1 MGTIEMERENV
12 FPLEL
17 FAMLTIET
25 GLAYFYG
32 FIPEKKI
39 LWCVIP
45 FSPQSCSYK
54 GRLWILTY
62 FAKNTASK
70 KYCSLEN
77 IWQTK
82 LIQQTEI
89 DPRDNLKVLFS
100 S

>member
-1 MGTIEMERENV
+1 MTIEMERENV

-45 FSPQSCSYK
+45 FPRRAARTK
-54 GRLWILTY
+54 GDY
-62 FAKNTASK
+62 G
-70 KYCSLEN
+70 
-77 IWQTK
+77 
-82 LIQQTEI
+82 
-89 DPRDNLKVLFS
+89 D
-100 S
+100 